1 MESQMQGLT
10 LEQQQEI
17 PQMIL
22 AAATRV
28 RDFII
33 SSPQETEIIRPGEFC
48 RSPDFCDEHTLDTVT
63 LIYKTE
69 KAGPSP
75 FRVEF
80 LSRAGEEDLV
90 RSINFNDDLA
100 LKRAIAYGSLAVYHL
115 EQKMPERGLVI
126 SAFARTLRRRWNVSG
141 LDAHLDEA
149 IYYFEKTIEIESLED
164 ENRPFHLDD
173 HAQALTARYKAFHRE
188 EDFVRARRSFELA
201 VDLRHSAEPSFLS
214 NLGDLLLER
223 AKFETPAEASAFDD
237 CIKIYDKSIQRLTYQ
252 FKGPVG
258 VIYYYLGIAYS
269 ERYQA
274 SKCADDWNKAEKTFA
289 EVISRLEPPSQSH
302 FSCCYGIAKCYSEV
316 FGRYGR
322 LEDCAKSEEYYQLAL
337 KSRPGDPVVLTSLA
351 GILRIRGFRT
361 GSIELLEESIQLIQK
376 AIQSRLPSDSGL
388 PLRLGVLASILCD
401 KFILTGNVKDVE
413 LAIACL
419 RSCLD
424 ADEVKEKHGWL
435 SVEEKNRWMYL
446 KSLGNAYLLR
456 YKSVLEKEDLQK
468 AEAAINHALS
478 SKELT
483 PSDKSGCLH
492 VLGKVLSEK
501 YNIDREPGVLDEAID
516 QYQES
521 IQLSNF
527 KELDNYVTYNDL
539 GNALLERA
547 ERSGLNANI
556 HAAATT
562 YREGLERLRKSRTVP
577 TSNEEGL
584 LLHGLGNWE
593 LRQFQLW
600 GQTGDLDA
608 AIKYYKKSHDM
619 TSEITVQYATRTASL
634 SWALQERFDITHN
647 VEHLKEAKER
657 LEYALTLP
665 LKLSPSKRSYLENRM
680 GMIHLRLFLHTN
692 DIEHL
697 KPAEMHFRNALAT
710 GSTEQAFLKSA
721 SNNLAITLRHRSVV
735 TKKTPDIMASLVQF
749 TTLLQSMKM
758 DDPEMSK
765 AASNLGDLFS
775 VMYELDKEGLVGKL
789 ALDTYLI
796 AISAGRVSPQG
807 MIELKMKAAR
817 IAFETLGDAQQ
828 PRNLLK
834 QAMEYLP
841 GAIFTGMNRGD
852 QLRIIRE
859 CSWLPRNIAGFC
871 LAAGDPAEEA
881 LRCVESSRS
890 IIWNNLLNEQSDIG
904 SLEERHAE
912 LAHRFEMLR
921 TKLTNNAV
929 SKFADP
935 DPVIMKKMQDHHHAC
950 VQYSELLEEIRGL
963 EGFDDFLRIPGGAS
977 RLTVYANK
985 GPVIIITTNE
995 FRSDCLIIQQDGV
1008 FSLPLPGMTQNE
1020 CALHYGYYLTALEKL
1035 QTHPQEASDQ
1045 FEKVLVWLWKVAG
1058 QPIME
1063 RLGLLGSKKSTI
1075 RPRIW
1080 LMAIG
1085 WLGILPLHAMGD
1097 HRRAL
1102 ETGES
1107 LSLLDLATPSYFSSL
1122 RSLGFVRERNS
1133 KLNDLSM
1140 TSKSSAN
1147 ALLVQMP
1154 TTPGCDSLPY
1164 VGKEVSMIQEIL
1176 ESQNI
1181 TTSMLTNPNRDDVL
1195 RRLKSCSLVHLACHG
1210 VADSDDPSLSK
1221 LLLQDWKSRPLN
1233 VRALL
1238 RTKELACKLVV
1249 LSACE
1254 TAVSKDGKLVEEG
1267 IHLAGGFQMMG
1278 VPHVVGTLWKVED
1291 AFSVE
1296 FLRKFYLG
1304 IQSGGILD
1312 DEKTAESLRHA
1323 ALDAR
1328 SKGVHTLTWG
1338 AYVHSG
1344 P

>member
-1 MESQMQGLT
+1 MQGLT

-17 PQMIL
+17 PQMIR
-22 AAATRV
+22 AAAARI
-28 RDFII
+28 RDFVV
-33 SSPQETEIIRPGEFC
+33 SSPQEIEIIRPGEFC
-48 RSPDFCDEHTLDTVT
+48 RSPDFCDELTLDTVT
-63 LIYKTE
+63 LIYKAE

-80 LSRAGEEDLV
+80 LSRAGEEGLV
-90 RSINFNDDLA
+90 RSIDFNDDLA

-141 LDAHLDEA
+141 LDAHLNEA
-149 IYYFEKTIEIESLED
+149 IYYFEKTLEIEALE
-164 ENRPFHLDD
+164 EGNHPLHLDD
-173 HAQALTARYKAFHRE
+173 HARALTARYKAYHRE
-188 EDFVRARRSFELA
+188 EDFVHARRIFELA

-214 NLGDLLLER
+214 NLGELLLEK
-223 AKFETPAEASAFDD
+223 AKFENPAEASAFDD
-237 CIKIYDKSIQRLTYQ
+237 CIKIYEKSVQRLTDQ

-258 VIYYYLGIAYS
+258 LIYHHLGIAYS

-274 SKCADDWNKAEKTFA
+274 SQCADDWSKAEKTFA
-289 EVISRLEPPSQSH
+289 EVISRLKPPSGYH
-302 FSCCYGIAKCYSEV
+302 LSCCYEIAKCYSDV

-322 LEDCAKSEEYYQLAL
+322 LEDCAKCEEYYKLAL
-337 KSRPGDPVVLTSLA
+337 KSRPEDAAVLTALA
-351 GILRIRGFRT
+351 EILRVRGYRT
-361 GSIELLEESIQLIQK
+361 GSIEPLEEASQLMQK

-388 PLRLGVLASILCD
+388 PFRLGVLANILCD
-401 KFILTGNVKDVE
+401 KFILTENVKDVE

-419 RSCLD
+419 QSCLD
-424 ADEVKEKHGWL
+424 APEVKEEDRWL
-435 SVEEKNRWMYL
+435 SVEEKDRWMYL
-446 KSLGNAYLLR
+446 KSLGHAYLLR

-468 AEAAINHALS
+468 AETAINRALDF
-478 SKELT
+478 KELT
-483 PSDKSGCLH
+483 PSDKSGCLR

-501 YNIDREPGVLDEAID
+501 YNIDREPGVLDEAIN
-516 QYQES
+516 QFQES

-547 ERSGLNANI
+547 ERSGLNADI
-556 HAAATT
+556 QAAATK
-562 YREGLERLRKSRTVP
+562 YREGLERLRKSRTAP

-608 AIKYYKKSHDM
+608 AIKYYKKSHDL
-619 TSEITVQYATRTASL
+619 TSEINVQYATRTASL

-647 VEHLKEAKER
+647 VEHLKEAEGR

-665 LKLSPSKRSYLENRM
+665 LKLSSSKRSYLENRM

-697 KPAEMHFRNALAT
+697 KPAEMHFRKALAT

-721 SNNLAITLRHRSVV
+721 SNNLAITLKDRSIV
-735 TKKTPDIMASLVQF
+735 TKKTPDIMASLAQF
-749 TTLLQSMKM
+749 KTLLQSMKM

-765 AASNLGDLFS
+765 VASNLGELFS
-775 VMYELDKEGLVGKL
+775 VMYGLNKEELVGKL
-789 ALDTYLI
+789 ALTAYLV
-796 AISAGRVSPQG
+796 AISVGRVAPQG

-828 PRNLLK
+828 SRNLLK
-834 QAMEYLP
+834 QAIEYLP
-841 GAIFTGMNRGD
+841 SAIFAGMNRGD

-859 CSWLPRNIAGFC
+859 CSWLPRNVAGFC

-881 LRCVESSRS
+881 LRCLESSRS
-890 IIWNNLLNEQSDIG
+890 VIWNNLLNEQSDIG
-904 SLEERHAE
+904 SLEECHPE
-912 LAHRFEMLR
+912 LARRFEMLR
-921 TKLTNNAV
+921 TKLMDNAV

-950 VQYSELLEEIRGL
+950 VQYSELVREIRGL
-963 EGFDDFLRIPGGAS
+963 EGFDDFLQIPRGAS
-977 RLTVYANK
+977 KLTVFASK

-1008 FSLPLPGMTQNE
+1008 VSLPLPGMTHNE
-1020 CALHYGYYLTALEKL
+1020 CALHYGCYLTALERL
-1035 QTHPQEASDQ
+1035 QIHPQEASDQ
-1045 FEKVLVWLWKVAG
+1045 FEKVLIWLWKVAG

-1063 RLGLLGSKKSTI
+1063 KLGLLGSEKSTI
-1075 RPRIW
+1075 RPRVW
-1080 LMAIG
+1080 LMATG
-1085 WLGILPLHAMGD
+1085 WLGILPIHAMGD

-1102 ETGES
+1102 ETGEP

-1122 RSLGFVRERNS
+1122 RSLGYVRERNS

-1140 TSKSSAN
+1140 ISKSSAN

-1154 TTPGCDSLPY
+1154 TTPGCDSLPH
-1164 VGKEVSMIQEIL
+1164 VGKEVSMIQEIF
-1176 ESQNI
+1176 ESQNVK
-1181 TTSMLTNPNRDDVL
+1181 TSMLMNPNRDDVL

-1210 VADSDDPSLSK
+1210 IADSDDPSLSK

-1238 RTKELACKLVV
+1238 RTKEPTCKLVV

-1296 FLRKFYLG
+1296 FLRNFYLG
-1304 IQSGGILD
+1304 IQSGSMLD

-1328 SKGVHTLTWG
+1328 SKGVHALTWG